1 MIHDPTNII
10 VAGSPGAL
18 VNVISKRLA
27 KRGWAIKW
35 PNQDIDIGHGRSFYE
50 HNGQNFEVQEI
61 QRIICAS
68 AGVDLLSDK
77 LPVYYDLP
85 YPGPAEFIAMF
96 SGPVVVSAPSLPPFL
111 DIWRVAADIVIDI
124 QSKEAD
130 DLAMLI
136 KWSNGKLP
144 VDYLKA
150 IQRVYVERYARHLK
164 LFPKVFTMSNAEI
177 VENKFEL
184 LDRFLDSVTLG

>member
-1 MIHDPTNII
+1 LIRDPKNII

-18 VNVISKRLA
+18 INVISKRLA
-27 KRGWAIKW
+27 KQGWEIKW
-35 PNQDIDIGHGRSFYE
+35 PNQCIDTGYGRSFYE

-61 QRIICAS
+61 QQRICAV
-68 AGVDLLSDK
+68 AGVELISDK

-124 QSKEAD
+124 QSKEDD

-136 KWSNGKLP
+136 KWSRNKLP

-150 IQRVYVERYARHLK
+150 VQQVYVARYSRHLK

-177 VENKFEL
+177 IENKFES
-184 LDRFLDSVTLG
+184 LDRFLASVMLG